1 MTGSNHEIA
10 RKLLEELGIRPEDLI
25 DSPAPPPAPTF
36 ATYIPR
42 LIPTV
47 PAGSLRTYRPYWLR
61 IQQEWS
67 EVRIDQPTTRELQVL
82 VEQARARAVH
92 RRTSRD
98 GRSAAE
104 HMVGA
109 LRYLYRFA
117 AHEGLVPTD
126 HAANHLTKPRRLPS
140 PRGAIPL
147 DLLTRIIE
155 VASTTGDDPQLDT
168 LLLRLHLETACRTGT
183 ALAIRPADVDPDQQM
198 IRLRGK
204 GGTLHWQ
211 PVSPTLVTMIE
222 AHRERCWSAEE
233 QLLRYRHG
241 RAITRRRYDHL
252 WDRVGRDIAW
262 VSSHQVTTHWIRHTV
277 LAWVERNFGYAVAH
291 AYAAH
296 ADRSNT
302 PGATLTY
309 VKAGP
314 GEVAAALSALTDES
328 HPLADDRSG
337 PPRVVGRFPLPR
349 L

>member
-1 MTGSNHEIA
+1 MTGSNYDIA

-25 DSPAPPPAPTF
+25 NPPTHPQSPTF
-36 ATYIPR
+36 AAYISR

-47 PAGSLRTYRPYWLR
+47 PLGTLRTYRPYWAR
-61 IQQEWS
+61 IQQEWAD
-67 EVRIDQPTTRELQVL
+67 VRIDEPTTRELQVL
-82 VEQARARAVH
+82 VEQARARAIH

-126 HAANHLTKPRRLPS
+126 HPARHLTKPRRLPS

-147 DLLTRIIE
+147 DLLARVIE
-155 VASTTGDDPQLDT
+155 VVSNTGDDPRLDT

-183 ALAIRPADVDPDQQM
+183 ALAIRPKDVDPDQQM

-204 GGTLHWQ
+204 GGTVHWQ
-211 PVSPTLVTMIE
+211 PISSTLISMID
-222 AHRERCWSAEE
+222 AHRVRGSSVDE

-241 RAITRRRYDHL
+241 RVITRRRYDHL

-262 VSSHQVTTHWIRHTV
+262 ISTHQVTTHWIRHTV
-277 LAWVERNFGYAVAH
+277 LGWVERNFGYAVAH

-296 ADRSNT
+296 ADPISAA
-302 PGATLTY
+302 GVTLTY
-309 VKAGP
+309 VKASTY
-314 GEVAAALSALTDES
+314 EVAVALSTMTGEP
-328 HPLADDRSG
+328 HPLAGNQVAPDVATRL
-337 PPRVVGRFPLPR
+337 PLPY
-349 L
+349 